1 MRVAI
6 AGRISYLGNI
16 DRGGENRM
24 GIHGKIAGPGELFVP
39 AELLSL
45 YALLE
50 DCILSG
56 QISDTELQA
65 LLRDDP
71 DFAGWMRSRVSARA
85 AR

>member
-1 MRVAI
+1 
-6 AGRISYLGNI
+6 
-16 DRGGENRM
+16 M
-24 GIHGKIAGPGELFVP
+24 GIHGRIAEPGEIVP
-39 AELLSL
+39 AEMLSL

-56 QISDTELQA
+56 QVPDTELQE

-71 DFAGWMRSRVSARA
+71 GFADWLRSRVAARA

>member
-1 MRVAI
+1 
-6 AGRISYLGNI
+6 
-16 DRGGENRM
+16 M
-24 GIHGKIAGPGELFVP
+24 GIHGRIAGPGELIVP
-39 AELLSL
+39 AELLSH

-56 QISDTELQA
+56 QVPDTELQA

-71 DFAGWMRSRVSARA
+71 GFAGWLRSRVAARA

>member
-1 MRVAI
+1 
-6 AGRISYLGNI
+6 
-16 DRGGENRM
+16 M
-24 GIHGKIAGPGELFVP
+24 GIHNRISGRIAEPGEIVP

-56 QISDTELQA
+56 QMSDTELQA

-71 DFAGWMRSRVSARA
+71 DFACWLRSRVALRA

>member
-1 MRVAI
+1 VRVAI

-16 DRGGENRM
+16 DRGGEIEM
-24 GIHGKIAGPGELFVP
+24 GIHGRIAGAGELIVP

-56 QISDTELQA
+56 QISDAELQA

-71 DFAGWMRSRVSARA
+71 DFAGWMRSRVAARA